1 MKSYSFF
8 FLANLNMKWKKSSI
22 KCTPKRHV
30 LYIIKIS
37 QNIAQKNSYLQK
49 IKTMLEEE
57 QKKGMKTSRDK
68 AMTEHGDGRPRRQQD
83 MLSNS

>member
-1 MKSYSFF
+1 
-8 FLANLNMKWKKSSI
+8 MKWKKSSI

-49 IKTMLEEE
+49 LKNMLEE
-57 QKKGMKTSRDK
+57 QKKVMKTSRNK
-68 AMTEHGDGRPRRQQD
+68 AMTEHQEGVAHGGSRTCSPIHRII
-83 MLSNS
+83 